1 MFLKSER
8 SQLFRP
14 GPRPKVLGVLPSARM
29 RFTSAR
35 DLGAGP
41 PTPGA
46 EKAAVLKYCS
56 TVRWSLGRLGS
67 PLITA
72 RHPSPP
78 PVMSRPPSRLPVPR
92 LPSESGDPLVNR
104 VMPDICQP
112 SNTLFTNAW
121 LITLLSLG
129 RSNR

>member
-1 MFLKSER
+1 MFLKSAR

-14 GPRPKVLGVLPSARM
+14 GPRPNVLGVLPSARM

-35 DLGAGP
+35 VLGAGP

-78 PVMSRPPSRLPVPR
+78 PVISRLLSRLPVPR
-92 LPSESGDPLVNR
+92 TPPVALVVEALSESGDPLVNL
-104 VMPDICQP
+104 VIPDICQP
-112 SNTLFTNAW
+112 S
-121 LITLLSLG
+121 
-129 RSNR
+129 

>member
-8 SQLFRP
+8 FQLFTP
-14 GPRPKVLGVLPSARM
+14 GPRPKVFGVLPSARM
-29 RFTSAR
+29 RITSAR
-35 DLGAGP
+35 FLGAGT

-46 EKAAVLKYCS
+46 EKTAVLKYLS

-78 PVMSRPPSRLPVPR
+78 PVRSRLPSRLPDPSV
-92 LPSESGDPLVNR
+92 PSESGDPLVNR

-112 SNTLFTNAW
+112 SKTCFTTAW
-121 LITLLSLG
+121 LINLLSRG
-129 RSNR
+129 RSHR